1 MSTEQ
6 TLVLVK
12 PDGVQRALAGSIISR
27 LEGRGLRIVGMKM
40 LQMSRE
46 MASNHYSAHVERPFF
61 QGLVDFI
68 TASPIVAMVLEGP
81 NAVELVRNT
90 MGATNPLNAQP
101 GTIRGDLAVDIQ
113 QNLVHGSDSTESA
126 EKEIAPVLLQRG
138 DIELRAGRRPVG
150 YCTLKSTGAWA
161 QRDSIW

>member
-40 LQMSRE
+40 LHMSRE

-90 MGATNPLNAQP
+90 MGATSPLNAQP

-126 EKEIAPVLLQRG
+126 EKEIALFFAKDEILSY
-138 DIELRAGRRPVG
+138 E
-150 YCTLKSTGAWA
+150 
-161 QRDSIW
+161 RDVDRWVTAP